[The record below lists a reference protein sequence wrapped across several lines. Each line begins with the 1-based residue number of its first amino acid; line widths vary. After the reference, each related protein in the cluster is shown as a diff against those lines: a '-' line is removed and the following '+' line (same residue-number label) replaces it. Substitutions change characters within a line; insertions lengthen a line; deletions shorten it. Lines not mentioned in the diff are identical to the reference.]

1 VTDLPA
7 NSQEKKMSESF
18 GVTAYDPYERFFG
31 SRYRQGGRTVYSLD
45 LSVRELVAFLPKP
58 DPNKPLDNSDTQ
70 RRIYPEHARSF
81 ANYVEEQEDWVC
93 PALLLRGPDI
103 FEFKRAIPEDTG
115 TTQFGVLG
123 IPKDAKTE
131 IKILDGQHRTL
142 GFHLAW
148 EAMTA
153 EIQTARADLAAAK
166 SAGEQAV
173 VDHYQAKLDKLLARR
188 EHLAQERVS
197 VQIIVTDDPKVAK
210 RMFVD
215 INDNAKGITGSVRSR
230 FDDRKVITRALDIVL
245 GTNELIKD
253 RVDLQLDRVSGNST
267 YLLGAKHVADIL
279 RALAVGNGR
288 VGKRLEQE
296 LDEKNIANEFEEFTA
311 ALVQAF
317 PELAALKDGALDAPA
332 LRQKSLLGSTV
343 ILRALA
349 AAWHE
354 LKEDGW
360 SADEIAEA
368 YEALAPGMV
377 APVYPDAKDTWFATG
392 LFPANESG
400 AISPTSRA
408 QDLKRLSG
416 IIADWCKTA
425 PEWHRA

>member
-1 VTDLPA
+1 
-7 NSQEKKMSESF
+7 M
-18 GVTAYDPYERFFG
+18 
-31 SRYRQGGRTVYSLD
+31 
-45 LSVRELVAFLPKP
+45 
-58 DPNKPLDNSDTQ
+58 DNADTQ
-70 RRIYPEHARSF
+70 RRIYPKHARNF
-81 ANYVEEQEDWVC
+81 ANYVEKNDDWVC

-103 FEFKRAIPEDTG
+103 FEFNRAIPDDTG

-123 IPKDAKTE
+123 IPKDAKME

-153 EIQTARADLAAAK
+153 EIEKARAHLADAKQHAADQPVV
-166 SAGEQAV
+166 GHFQAT
-173 VDHYQAKLDKLLARR
+173 LGKLLDRR
-188 EHLAQERVS
+188 ERLAMERVS

-215 INDNAKGITGSVRSR
+215 INDNAKGITGSVRTR

-245 GTNELIKD
+245 GTNELVKD
-253 RVDLQLDRVSGNST
+253 RVDLQLDRVGTNSP
-267 YLLGAKHVADIL
+267 YLLGAKHVADML

-296 LDEKNIANEFEEFTA
+296 LDEKDIARDFEEFTA

-317 PELAALKDGALDAPA
+317 PELAALKDGAIDAPT
-332 LRQKSLLGSTV
+332 LRQKSLLGSNV
-343 ILRALA
+343 MLRALA

-354 LKEDGW
+354 LKKSWTAGEV
-360 SADEIAEA
+360 AEA
-368 YEALAPGMV
+368 FEALAPGMV
-377 APVYPDAKDTWFATG
+377 APVYPDPKDTWYKTG
-392 LFPANESG
+392 LFPANNSG

-416 IIADWCKTA
+416 IIVDWCKAA
-425 PEWHRA
+425 PEWHRVD